1 MINKYDALKILYRLK
16 KIKLSLSLLD
26 TIINIIVGNN
36 RNIYKVSNHIIIECQ
51 YDNYNYFSIV
61 AKCDDYKE
69 YVTIKNVELLNERGL

>member
-61 AKCDDYKE
+61 A
-69 YVTIKNVELLNERGL
+69 